1 MIKSSARL
9 WMGRLKVKISDE
21 DGLTLIELL
30 LTIAISAI
38 LFPVIYGTFI
48 TGYKIYEKVSVEA
61 QLREDADYTS
71 AMIMNSLYS
80 KQFDYI
86 DKCDKDKN
94 CVRFIDNVE
103 TGQNEYNSEVI
114 DQDKEKSDESYFE
127 IKLAEL
133 NGRQIW
139 TSGNSAIETRSDFKN
154 SEISYKCSEKNRQG
168 ECINAIIFLDFQVSH
183 TRHDKQ
189 LNLQSQF
196 GF

>member
-1 MIKSSARL
+1 MIRSSARP
-9 WMGRLKVKISDE
+9 WMERLKVKISAE

-48 TGYKIYEKVSVEA
+48 TGYKIYEKVSIEA
-61 QLREDADYTS
+61 QLREDADYVS
-71 AMIMNSLYS
+71 AMVMNSLYS
-80 KQFDYI
+80 NQFDYV
-86 DKCDKDKN
+86 DECEDEDN
-94 CVRFIDNVE
+94 CVKFVDSVE

-114 DQDKEKSDESYFE
+114 DQDKQKTDENFFQ
-127 IKLAEL
+127 IKLTER

-139 TSGNSAIETRSDFKN
+139 TSGNSAIETKSDFKN
-154 SEISYKCSEKNRQG
+154 SEISYVCSEKNRQ
-168 ECINAIIFLDFQVSH
+168 EQCTNAIIFLDFQVAH
-183 TRHDKQ
+183 TKHDKQ